1 MFTVRPL
8 GFPVFT
14 VCVSMFTMC
23 CSPWNLVFPSS
34 SNVHCEFQC
43 SPWNQCSLRV
53 SVILVFIVFIF
64 NPDIINREHSQG
76 CSNLLFTVLSWR
88 QSLGA
93 EISCSQLRRDDRL
106 EERDLGLLHLLV
118 DDDVVT
124 DQPGRDVLEAA
135 VLEATRVVVDDVRVV
150 VLGRHLV
157 VDRVVSVCQ
166 IGLGC
171 WKRKEYQNME
181 WNNKPNYKNI
191 EPYLRIQTRSLEV

>member
-171 WKRKEYQNME
+171 WKRKKISE
-181 WNNKPNYKNI
+181 
-191 EPYLRIQTRSLEV
+191 